1 MYYMKMMKK
10 SITKKMVLVS
20 IAISITILLPSL
32 YISEFENSDI
42 SEIAFVLALAYPVL
56 DAIVLV
62 PALIGMM
69 MFYKGK

>member
-1 MYYMKMMKK
+1 MMKK

>member
-1 MYYMKMMKK
+1 
-10 SITKKMVLVS
+10 MVLVS